1 MTMEI
6 TEVVIPDPEVV
17 LERAHSSK
25 FSGKVLQ
32 VFQRTKICELNLR
45 EKIIY
50 YMDRHKRKTISK
62 LKTL

>member
-1 MTMEI
+1 
-6 TEVVIPDPEVV
+6 VIPDPVV
-17 LERAHSSK
+17 VPKRAHSSK
-25 FSGKVLQ
+25 FSGKVLK

-50 YMDRHKRKTISK
+50 YIDRYKRKTISK

>member
-25 FSGKVLQ
+25 FSDKVLQ

-50 YMDRHKRKTISK
+50 YMDRYKRKTISK